1 MVFHMFMVFVTSLGF
16 FVVFVRALQVI
27 AHSRWFTRQTRWW
40 WVTTLFSISV
50 IVTIGYLS
58 AIQLPP
64 TRWAAAVALGVI
76 VATLLLVATR
86 RLQDPK
92 A

>member
-27 AHSRWFTRQTRWW
+27 AHSGWFTRQTRWW
-40 WVTTLFSISV
+40 WVTTLISISV
-50 IVTIGYLS
+50 IVIIGYLS

-64 TRWAAAVALGVI
+64 TRWAAAVVLGVI

-86 RLQDPK
+86 RLRDPK
-92 A
+92 T